1 MRVPEAASEDEAAL
15 SMAPLIDVVFLL
27 LIFFMVATTYLDPE
41 RELEIDLPVAE
52 SAGASEEAPD
62 ELVISILSDGR
73 LVCGGREV
81 EANELSL
88 LLADAAGRNRE
99 TPVTIRGDR
108 RVQHERVVSVLD
120 ACGTAGL
127 QNLAVGTLER

>member
-1 MRVPEAASEDEAAL
+1 MRVPEAETADEAVL

-52 SAGASEEAPD
+52 SAGPSEEAPE
-62 ELVISILSDGR
+62 ELVISIRSDGS
-73 LVCGGREV
+73 LLCGGREV
-81 EANELSL
+81 RDEELDS
-88 LLADAAGRNRE
+88 LLADAAGRDRE

-108 RVQHERVVSVLD
+108 RVQHERVVGVLD
-120 ACGTAGL
+120 ACGSAGL
-127 QNLAVGTLER
+127 RNLAVGTLEP

>member
-1 MRVPEAASEDEAAL
+1 MRVPETENADEAAL

-41 RELEIDLPVAE
+41 RELEVDLPVAE

-62 ELVISILSDGR
+62 EIVISILSDGQ

-81 EANELSL
+81 DEGELSV
-88 LLADAAGRNRE
+88 LLADAADKNRE

-108 RVQHERVVSVLD
+108 RVQHENVVNVLD

-127 QNLAVGTLER
+127 YNLAVGTIER